1 MPRYSI
7 QGPDGKTYS
16 IDGPEGATR
25 EEVIAAIQ
33 QQQAI
38 QKEQQRIHETKT
50 GFMPALKAGARG
62 FLGEIGRAHV

>member
-38 QKEQQRIHETKT
+38 QKEQQRK
-50 GFMPALKAGARG
+50 
-62 FLGEIGRAHV
+62 IGRAHV